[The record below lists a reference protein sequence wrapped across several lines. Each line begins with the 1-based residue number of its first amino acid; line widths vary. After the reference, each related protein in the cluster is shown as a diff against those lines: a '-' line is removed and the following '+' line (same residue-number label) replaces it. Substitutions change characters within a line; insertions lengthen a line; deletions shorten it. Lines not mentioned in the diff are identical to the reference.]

1 MVASQ
6 LSTELTSANLE
17 YVNQAVYIFHGDR
30 NAYRRYFQLVLC
42 GLGLGSKPGLGLGF
56 YGLGPLKSKAR
67 AGQEGSGRARAK
79 PGLDPGLGRLATC
92 GHMM

>member
-1 MVASQ
+1 MTISGFRSDDGHLRVH
-6 LSTELTSANLE
+6 
-17 YVNQAVYIFHGDR
+17 AVMKPVILG
-30 NAYRRYFQLVLC
+30 AGVVLC
-42 GLGLGSKPGLGLGF
+42 GLGLCSKPGLGLGF

-67 AGQEGSGRARAK
+67 AGQEGSGRARAE